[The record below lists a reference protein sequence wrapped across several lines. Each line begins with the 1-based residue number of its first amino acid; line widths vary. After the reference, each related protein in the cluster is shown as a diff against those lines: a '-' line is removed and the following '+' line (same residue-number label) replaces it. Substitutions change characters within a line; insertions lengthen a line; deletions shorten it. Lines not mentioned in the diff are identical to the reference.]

1 MALYSIYND
10 TCLGWSHSGPVNV
23 ESDGFVELSDEEVAK
38 IVELIRKEGTFYVE
52 ELRLEEV
59 YPEIYKKLDDAFFK
73 MAYDAEEK
81 HWLMEGFL
89 EGYYEYNTD
98 ELMAYCVE
106 NCGFIFEYDEE
117 DYITDGELDE
127 DALYDA
133 KTDYFDDWL
142 KDYVSSLNE
151 EEAIKFLKEHL
162 NADVNIYDDE
172 VAYEVAIPDE
182 IIEMAKK
189 KE

>member
-59 YPEIYKKLDDAFFK
+59 YPDIYKKLDDAFFK

-98 ELMAYCVE
+98 ELMAYCEE
-106 NCGFIFEYDEE
+106 NCGFVYEDDDEDDTDDDDE
-117 DYITDGELDE
+117 DY
-127 DALYDA
+127 A
-133 KTDYFDDWL
+133 KIDYFENYWL

-172 VAYEVAIPDE
+172 VAYQVAIPDE

>member
-23 ESDGFVELSDEEVAK
+23 ESDGFVELSDEEVTK
-38 IVELIRKEGTFYVE
+38 IVELVRKEGTFYID

-59 YPEIYKKLDDAFFK
+59 YPDIYKKLDDAFFK
-73 MAYDAEEK
+73 MAYAAEEK

-89 EGYYEYNTD
+89 DGYYEYDTD
-98 ELMAYCVE
+98 ELMAYCKE
-106 NCGFIFEYDEE
+106 NCGYEYDDEEEEEEEE
-117 DYITDGELDE
+117 DAEYE
-127 DALYDA
+127 
-133 KTDYFDDWL
+133 YFDSWL
-142 KDYVSSLNE
+142 REYVTGLDD
-151 EEAIKFLKEHL
+151 EEAIVFLKEHM

-172 VAYEVAIPDE
+172 VEYQVAIPDE

>member
-23 ESDGFVELSDEEVAK
+23 ESDGFVELSDEEVTK
-38 IVELIRKEGTFYVE
+38 IVELIRKKETSDID

-59 YPEIYKKLDDAFFK
+59 YPDIYEKLDNAFFK

-98 ELMAYCVE
+98 ELMAYCEE
-106 NCGFIFEYDEE
+106 NCGFVYE
-117 DYITDGELDE
+117 DDDE
-127 DALYDA
+127 DATDDDDEDYA
-133 KTDYFDDWL
+133 KIDYFKNYWL
-142 KDYVSSLNE
+142 NDYVSSLNE
-151 EEAIKFLKEHL
+151 EDAIKFLKEHL
-162 NADVNIYDDE
+162 NADVNMDDDE
-172 VAYEVAIPDE
+172 VEYQVAIPQA
-182 IIEMAKK
+182 IIKMAEK

>member
-59 YPEIYKKLDDAFFK
+59 YPDIYKKLDDAFFK

-89 EGYYEYNTD
+89 EGYYEYNTE

-172 VAYEVAIPDE
+172 VAYQVAIPDE